1 MSEII
6 QLIRYENNERLG
18 SDFLSNKNDHWNSN
32 LSKNR
37 PTCVFI
43 TSFSINDIE
52 IFGCV
57 IDKQY
62 DSLSDLII
70 RFGSAK
76 NHITFCRLYNFL
88 SIGTQNILISFICTS
103 MFAKYGCLYSKYV
116 HNMTRST
123 ADTGHSCAA

>member
-1 MSEII
+1 MSEIS

-18 SDFLSNKNDHWNSN
+18 SDCLSDQITSK

-43 TSFSINDIE
+43 GSFSINDVA

-70 RFGSAK
+70 SFGTAK
-76 NHITFCRLYNFL
+76 NQITFYRRKYWNTKYINYFYLYKH
-88 SIGTQNILISFICTS
+88 IC
-103 MFAKYGCLYSKYV
+103 KIW
-116 HNMTRST
+116 
-123 ADTGHSCAA
+123 

>member
-1 MSEII
+1 MQNINAHCILGYRRKMNEII
-6 QLIRYENNERLG
+6 QLIRYENNESLG
-18 SDFLSNKNDHWNSN
+18 SDCLSDQNDHWNSN

-43 TSFSINDIE
+43 GSFSINDVA

-70 RFGSAK
+70 SFGTAK
-76 NHITFCRLYNFL
+76 NQITFYRRKYLNTKYINYFYLYQH
-88 SIGTQNILISFICTS
+88 IGKI
-103 MFAKYGCLYSKYV
+103 
-116 HNMTRST
+116 
-123 ADTGHSCAA
+123 